1 MKLWSKTKRGF
12 TLIELLVV
20 IVIVGILASTG
31 LVAYTGFIERAKQ
44 KNASEMCAQIATAW
58 TNYYYDTMK
67 GHWPSKLD
75 NSSTQEMD
83 TEMCE
88 ILGEAKLLDVNYI
101 DSNNSGDSASGLRR
115 NKEDDPQLKF
125 GLLDPFGL
133 EMFESGDRSAQ
144 VKEHLYQFIVDTDGD
159 GRITLPNEVGGG
171 EINATVAVW
180 CWPEDIEEG
189 KRDGEPFAKSW

>member
-1 MKLWSKTKRGF
+1 MKLWTKTKRGF

-31 LVAYTGFIERAKQ
+31 LVAYTGFIERAEQ
-44 KNASEMCAQIATAW
+44 KNAADMCAQIATAW
-58 TNYYYDTMK
+58 TRYYDEI
-67 GHWPSKLD
+67 GFWPSVLD
-75 NSSTQEMD
+75 TSSSQEMD

-88 ILGEAKLLDVNYI
+88 ILGKAKLLDVNYI

-133 EMFESGDRSAQ
+133 EMFDAGDRSTQ
-144 VKEHLYQFIVDTDGD
+144 VKDHLYQFVVDTDGD

-171 EINATVAVW
+171 EITAPVAVW
-180 CWPEDIEEG
+180 CWPEDIDEG
-189 KRDGEPFAKSW
+189 KQDGEPFAKSW